1 MTDPPV
7 LRRGGTC
14 GCWRTPWHTRDNNS
28 QGAPTMSTDPR
39 IYVACLAAYNN
50 GRLHG
55 AWIDAN
61 QSADD
66 INAEVQTMLAASPEP
81 GAEKWTIHDYEGFG
95 ELRMS
100 EWESFERVSA
110 IAAGIAEHGAAFAA
124 WLSYDQDRDP
134 VDTEA
139 FEDAYRG
146 EWESLRD
153 YAENFA
159 DDIGLYAA
167 AEQAGSQY
175 VTVDIEMLTRDL
187 DIELYAARSDHGTV
201 YVFDP
206 NV

>member
-1 MTDPPV
+1 
-7 LRRGGTC
+7 
-14 GCWRTPWHTRDNNS
+14 
-28 QGAPTMSTDPR
+28 MSTAPR

-66 INAEVQTMLAASPEP
+66 IAAEVRTMLAASPEL
-81 GAEKWTIHDYEGFG
+81 GAEEWGIHDYEGFG
-95 ELRMS
+95 ELRLS

-124 WLSYDQDRDP
+124 WLSYDESQDATD
-134 VDTEA
+134 VQA

-153 YAENFA
+153 YAEDFA

-167 AEQAGSQY
+167 AEQAGSPY
-175 VTVDIEMLTRDL
+175 VTVNIDALTRDL
-187 DIELYAARSDHGTV
+187 DIELHAASSDHGTV